1 MIHISYTVKLGV
13 TQKKFNSTAQPSVDG
28 WDTFEVNLKTPTDLD
43 APIVTLVTSGGFPN
57 YNYGWIPSMSAFY
70 WVSGIRAV
78 RANVYEISLYMDSLA
93 TYKSQI
99 LGTRCYI
106 EYGFN
111 VDSSGA
117 QYRLQDTRQ
126 NISQVPQITTTEV
139 DITGGL
145 IDLISGTYVL
155 TAVGKSGGV
164 AAYAISGANMRKI
177 LDKVAT
183 DIGDAIETKESVEE
197 ILSYL
202 TLNSVMQGSAIQ
214 TIRNC
219 VWLPISIS
227 NMGAISTSTNVYLG
241 DFDTGVTAARLG
253 DRPTLTRQ
261 TSLAIPWP
269 VEDWKRLNTQ
279 ILMYLPF
286 VGTVSVPVD
295 QCNNAD
301 TLYFTFCLDCIG
313 GDISIRMDAGTYTVY
328 VGSSNCAVPYAIG
341 SSNVPIQNKVMGMMQ
356 SVTGAVQVGGGAAG
370 LASVGA
376 QALTGGALGGEAVQ
390 QGVSNIAAGIQNITS
405 GTLQIITPVVQCA
418 GTLGGSAA
426 AGQSM
431 FARIELLYYPPLDD
445 TSFQAVYGYPV
456 MRIGT
461 PVAGYCKTRGFS
473 IAIPGRASEAGQINA
488 LMDSGVFIE

>member
-1 MIHISYTVKLGV
+1 MA
-13 TQKKFNSTAQPSVDG
+13 QKKFNSTAQPSVDG
-28 WDTFEVNLKTPTDLD
+28 WDSFEVNLKTPTDLD
-43 APIVTLVTSGGFPN
+43 APVITLVTSGSFPN
-57 YNYGWIPSMSAFY
+57 YNYGWIVAMNAYY

-78 RANVYEISLYMDSLA
+78 RANVYEVSLFMDSLA

-126 NISQVPQITTTEV
+126 NVSQVPTITTTEV

-145 IDLISGTYVL
+145 IDLINGTYIL
-155 TAVGKSGGV
+155 TAVGKRGGV
-164 AAYAISGANMRKI
+164 AAYAISGSNMRQI

-183 DIGDAIETKESVEE
+183 DIEDAIDMKSSVEE

-202 TLNSVMQGSAIQ
+202 TLNSVLQGSAIQ

-219 VWLPISIS
+219 VWLPISIA
-227 NMGAISTSTNVYLG
+227 NMGAIAIGARVYLG
-241 DFDTGVTAARLG
+241 DFDTGVDALRLG

-261 TSLAIPWP
+261 TSLTIPWP
-269 VEDWKRLNTQ
+269 TDDWKRMNTQ

-286 VGTVSVPVD
+286 VGTVAIPID
-295 QCNNAD
+295 QCNNAN

-341 SSNVPIQNKVMGMMQ
+341 SSNVPIQNKVGGAIQ
-356 SVTGAVQVGGGAAG
+356 AVTGGLQVGGGIIG
-370 LASVGA
+370 LGSGVSTAV
-376 QALTGGALGGEAVQ
+376 TGGALGGDAVQ
-390 QGVSNIAAGIQNITS
+390 MGITNITQGVNNIAGGFMQMINPVIQCTGS
-405 GTLQIITPVVQCA
+405 
-418 GTLGGSAA
+418 LGGSAS

-431 FARIELLYYPPLDD
+431 FARIELLYYAPLDD
-445 TSFQAVYGYPV
+445 ASFQAVYGYPV
-456 MRIGT
+456 MRMGT

-473 IAIPGRASEAGQINA
+473 IAIPGRARGAGSINA
-488 LMDSGVFIE
+488 FMDSGVFIE

>member
-28 WDTFEVNLKTPTDLD
+28 WDSFEVVLKTPTDLD
-43 APIVTLVTSGGFPN
+43 APVITLVTSGGFPN
-57 YNYGWIPSMSAFY
+57 YNYGWIPAMAAYY
-70 WVSGIRAV
+70 WVSGIRSV
-78 RANVYEISLYMDSLA
+78 RTNVYEISLFMDPLA

-99 LGTRCYI
+99 MGTHTYI

-126 NISQVPQITTTEV
+126 NVSQVPQITTTEV

-183 DIGDAIETKESVEE
+183 DIDDAIETKQTVEE

-202 TLNSVMQGSAIQ
+202 TLNSVLQGSAIQ

-227 NMGAISTSTNVYLG
+227 NMGAIATGARVYLG
-241 DFDTGVTAARLG
+241 DFDTGVDALRLG

-261 TSLAIPWP
+261 TSLDIPWP
-269 VEDWKRLNTQ
+269 TEDWKRLNTQ

-286 VGTVSVPVD
+286 VGTVAVPID
-295 QCNNAD
+295 QCNNAS
-301 TLYFTFCLDCIG
+301 TLYFTFCIDCIG
-313 GDISIRMDAGTYTVY
+313 GDISIRMDAGVYTVY

-341 SSNVPIQNKVMGMMQ
+341 SSNVPIQNKVG
-356 SVTGAVQVGGGAAG
+356 GAIQAVSGSLQVGGGIIG
-370 LASVGA
+370 LGSAVSTA
-376 QALTGGALGGEAVQ
+376 MTGGALGGEAVQ
-390 QGVSNIAAGIQNITS
+390 MGVSNISQGVNNIASGFTQMINPVIQCT
-405 GTLQIITPVVQCA
+405 

-431 FARIELLYYPPLDD
+431 FARIELLYYPPIDD
-445 TSFQAVYGYPV
+445 TSFQAAYGYPV
-456 MRIGT
+456 MRMGT

-473 IAIPGRASEAGQINA
+473 IAIPGRASEAGTINSM
-488 LMDSGVFIE
+488 MDSGVFIE

>member
-1 MIHISYTVKLGV
+1 M
-13 TQKKFNSTAQPSVDG
+13 TQKKFNSTALPSVDG
-28 WDTFEVNLKTPTDLD
+28 WDSFEVHLKTPTDLD
-43 APIVTLVTSGGFPN
+43 APVITIVRDGYPT
-57 YNYGWIPSMSAFY
+57 YNYAWIPAMSGYY
-70 WVSGIRAV
+70 WVASITAIR
-78 RANVYEISLYMDSLA
+78 NGVYEIALYMDALA

-99 LGTRCYI
+99 MGTTAYI

-126 NISQVPQITTTEV
+126 NVSQVPTITTTEV

-183 DIGDAIETKESVEE
+183 DIDDAIDTKETVEE

-202 TLNSVMQGSAIQ
+202 TLNSVLQGSAIQ

-219 VWLPISIS
+219 VWLPVGIS
-227 NMGAISTSTNVYLG
+227 NMRAIATGARVYLG
-241 DFDTGVTAARLG
+241 DFDTGVDALRLG

-261 TSLAIPWP
+261 TSLDIPWP
-269 VEDWKRLNTQ
+269 TDDWKRLNTQ

-286 VGTVSVPVD
+286 VGTVSVPID
-295 QCNNAD
+295 QCNNEKR
-301 TLYFTFCLDCIG
+301 LYFTFCVDCIG
-313 GDISIRMDAGTYTVY
+313 GDISIRMDAGVYTVY

-341 SSNVPIQNKVMGMMQ
+341 SSNVPIQNKVGGTIQ
-356 SVTGAVQVGGGAAG
+356 AVSGSLQVGGGIIG
-370 LASVGA
+370 LGSSISTAM
-376 QALTGGALGGEAVQ
+376 TGGALGGDAVQ
-390 QGVSNIAAGIQNITS
+390 MGVSNISQGVNSIAS
-405 GTLQIITPVVQCA
+405 GFMQMINPVVQCT
-418 GTLGGSAA
+418 GSLGGSAA

-431 FARIELLYYPPLDD
+431 LARIELLYYPPLDD
-445 TSFQAVYGYPV
+445 ASFQRLYGYPV
-456 MRIGT
+456 MRIGK

-473 IAIPGRASEAGQINA
+473 IAIGGRASEAGQINA
-488 LMDSGVFIE
+488 MMDGGVFIE

>member
-1 MIHISYTVKLGV
+1 M

-28 WDTFEVNLKTPTDLD
+28 WDSYEVHLKTPTDLD
-43 APIVTLVTSGGFPN
+43 TPVITLVRDGYPT
-57 YNYGWIPSMSAFY
+57 YNYAWIPAMSAYY
-70 WVSGIRAV
+70 WVSSITAIR
-78 RANVYEISLYMDSLA
+78 NGVYEIALYMDALA
-93 TYKSQI
+93 TFKSQI
-99 LGTRCYI
+99 MGTTTYI

-126 NISQVPQITTTEV
+126 NISQVPTITTTEV

-183 DIGDAIETKESVEE
+183 DIGDAIETKQTVEE
-197 ILSYL
+197 ILAYL
-202 TLNSVMQGSAIQ
+202 TINSVMQGSAIQ

-219 VWLPISIS
+219 VWLPIAIS
-227 NMGAISTSTNVYLG
+227 NMGAISTSATVYLG
-241 DFDTGVTAARLG
+241 DFDTGVSASRLG

-261 TSLAIPWP
+261 TSLKIPWP
-269 VEDWKRLNTQ
+269 VDDWKRLNTQ

-313 GDISIRMDAGTYTVY
+313 GDVSIRMDAGVYTVY

-356 SVTGAVQVGGGAAG
+356 SVTGAVQVGGGIGG
-370 LASVGA
+370 LASAGA
-376 QALTGGALGGEAVQ
+376 QVVTGGALGGEAVQ
-390 QGVSNIAAGIQNITS
+390 QGVSNIASGLQNITS

-445 TSFQAVYGYPV
+445 ASFQGLYGYPV
-456 MRIGT
+456 MRIGK

-473 IAIPGRASEAGQINA
+473 VAIGGRASEAGQINT